1 MLRLGIVPR
10 RLAVSEREEIV
21 ALVREIRDNQRLA
34 LARQEEHLEL
44 ARQQLE
50 RSRTQVAQS
59 IELQKAAVARVKHL
73 ARIALPAIVLCLGLI
88 VYLIVRYL

>member
-1 MLRLGIVPR
+1 VG
-10 RLAVSEREEIV
+10 EREEIV
-21 ALVREIRDNQRLA
+21 ALIKEIRDNQRLA

-50 RSRTQVAQS
+50 RSRSQVQQS
-59 IELQKAAVARVKHL
+59 IELQKAAIARVKQIS
-73 ARIALPAIVLCLGLI
+73 RIAVPGIALCVALI